1 MDNNNIYCLLLKKL
15 TPEQQLNVKESIV
28 DANNRLDGVFPS
40 FIPFSSEFL
49 LGNRLIDIY
58 PSCFSFHSMDK
69 HKEGRKTHIQKLNNL
84 TLQASDDSKMTIVIS
99 DVGIKNQAATTIA
112 HIYVHD
118 NPVIKS
124 LHHAVN
130 VTFTEAEL
138 FAIRYGINQATQLAN
153 INCIVVIIDLL
164 HAAK

>member
-1 MDNNNIYCLLLKKL
+1 
-15 TPEQQLNVKESIV
+15 
-28 DANNRLDGVFPS
+28 
-40 FIPFSSEFL
+40 
-49 LGNRLIDIY
+49 
-58 PSCFSFHSMDK
+58 
-69 HKEGRKTHIQKLNNL
+69 
-84 TLQASDDSKMTIVIS
+84 MTIVIS

-164 HAAK
+164 HAAKRIFDSSVHPYQIHSAIISRELREFLIRD

>member
-1 MDNNNIYCLLLKKL
+1 MIFILVVFLFILWTNTRKAEKHIFKSSTILL
-15 TPEQQLNVKESIV
+15 S
-28 DANNRLDGVFPS
+28 
-40 FIPFSSEFL
+40 
-49 LGNRLIDIY
+49 
-58 PSCFSFHSMDK
+58 K
-69 HKEGRKTHIQKLNNL
+69 HQMIQ
-84 TLQASDDSKMTIVIS
+84 MTIVIS